1 MSSTKPRFRVAVAG
15 LDLRDVR
22 LIEIVFKHSQYNRYE
37 FVLVNHIA
45 VGEVDLLIANAHDS
59 DGNAAINAL
68 RQSDVHIP
76 VIAAVPRGESSS
88 SKHAISIDR
97 LTLQLLPIMNRVVE
111 LDLLSPETM
120 PMDAAA
126 RASMAAAERQARL
139 NVPQFDP
146 VGMKAPTPVTRAV
159 PQFNVPVQPHVSQ
172 PVQAVPQAAAKPAA
186 PVEQLNAPKKSL
198 SEQLSARVTE
208 MENQRRIAEE
218 NYNQAKAQAQAAS
231 AAPSQIQTQ
240 SQARVTA
247 PAPVTAQT
255 TVKPN
260 LVAFPGAKKAG
271 EALRVLVVDDSPTV
285 RQQLGGAL
293 EKMGFIVELAAT
305 GTEALS
311 RLGNNHFD
319 LALVDVIMPEMDG
332 YKLTREIKKDKKR
345 KSMPVIILT
354 SKSSPF
360 DLARGALAGCDSFL
374 TKPVPLKSLQDAIIK
389 HLRKSLAIDDLSGIL
404 NLQTNSQA
412 ANAQPPALR
421 DSKPVASSASH

>member
-1 MSSTKPRFRVAVAG
+1 MLSNKPRFRVAVAG

-59 DGNAAINAL
+59 DGNAAISAL
-68 RQSDVHIP
+68 RQSEVHIP

-111 LDLLSPETM
+111 LDLLSPETV

-146 VGMKAPTPVTRAV
+146 VGMNTPRAS
-159 PQFNVPVQPHVSQ
+159 PPKEIPRYNVPVSTPLSQ
-172 PVQAVPQAAAKPAA
+172 QLAARTDEMQASRRAAEEQFARNQQQAQSQAAAQMAHRAQVSAA
-186 PVEQLNAPKKSL
+186 A
-198 SEQLSARVTE
+198 
-208 MENQRRIAEE
+208 
-218 NYNQAKAQAQAAS
+218 AAS
-231 AAPSQIQTQ
+231 A
-240 SQARVTA
+240 
-247 PAPVTAQT
+247 
-255 TVKPN
+255 VKPN

-305 GTEALS
+305 GTDALK
-311 RLGNNHFD
+311 RLEVHHFD

-345 KSMPVIILT
+345 KGMPVIILT

-374 TKPVPLKSLQDAIIK
+374 TKPVPLKALQDAIIK
-389 HLRKSLAIDDLSGIL
+389 HLRKSLAIDDLSSLL
-404 NLQTNSQA
+404 NLDPNKPA
-412 ANAQPPALR
+412 AVKQPPALR
-421 DSKPVASSASH
+421 ETNPVASSASH

>member
-1 MSSTKPRFRVAVAG
+1 MLSNKPRFRVAVAG

-68 RQSDVHIP
+68 RQSEVHIP

-111 LDLLSPETM
+111 LDLLSPETV

-146 VGMKAPTPVTRAV
+146 VGMNAPRTNPVKEIPRY
-159 PQFNVPVQPHVSQ
+159 NVPV
-172 PVQAVPQAAAKPAA
+172 KP
-186 PVEQLNAPKKSL
+186 L
-198 SEQLSARVTE
+198 SEQLAARTE
-208 MENQRRIAEE
+208 EMQSSRRAAEE
-218 NYNQAKAQAQAAS
+218 QFARNQQQAKSQAAAQTAHRAS
-231 AAPSQIQTQ
+231 IAAPAASV
-240 SQARVTA
+240 A
-247 PAPVTAQT
+247 
-255 TVKPN
+255 KPN

-305 GTEALS
+305 GADALK
-311 RLGNNHFD
+311 RLEVNHFD

-345 KSMPVIILT
+345 KGMPVIILT

-374 TKPVPLKSLQDAIIK
+374 TKPVPLKALQDAIIK
-389 HLRKSLAIDDLSGIL
+389 HLRKSLAIDDLSSLL
-404 NLQTNSQA
+404 NLDPSKPA
-412 ANAQPPALR
+412 AVKQPPALR
-421 DSKPVASSASH
+421 ESNPVASSAS

>member
-1 MSSTKPRFRVAVAG
+1 MLSNKPRFRVAVAG

-37 FVLVNHIA
+37 FVLVNHVA

-68 RQSDVHIP
+68 RQSQVHIP

-111 LDLLSPETM
+111 LDLLSPETV
-120 PMDAAA
+120 PMDATA

-146 VGMKAPTPVTRAV
+146 VGMNAPRSNPVAQAPQVNQTKEV
-159 PQFNVPVQPHVSQ
+159 PRFNQ
-172 PVQAVPQAAAKPAA
+172 PVKPQ
-186 PVEQLNAPKKSL
+186 L
-198 SEQLSARVTE
+198 SEQLAARTQE
-208 MENQRRIAEE
+208 MQEARRLAEE
-218 NYNQAKAQAQAAS
+218 KFRQTQAAQIQQQAQLAEQIKQRTSVSSPTANAS
-231 AAPSQIQTQ
+231 P
-240 SQARVTA
+240 
-247 PAPVTAQT
+247 
-255 TVKPN
+255 KPN

-305 GTEALS
+305 GTEALK
-311 RLGNNHFD
+311 RLDGNHFD

-374 TKPVPLKSLQDAIIK
+374 TKPVPLKALQDAIIK
-389 HLRKSLAIDDLSGIL
+389 HLRKSLAIDDLSSLL
-404 NLQTNSQA
+404 NLDPNKPA
-412 ANAQPPALR
+412 APKQPQALR
-421 DSKPVASSASH
+421 ESNPVASSASH

>member
-1 MSSTKPRFRVAVAG
+1 MLSNKPRFRVAVAG

-59 DGNAAINAL
+59 DGSAAISAL
-68 RQSDVHIP
+68 RQSEVHIP

-111 LDLLSPETM
+111 LDLLSPETV

-146 VGMKAPTPVTRAV
+146 VGMNAPRTNPPKEIPRY
-159 PQFNVPVQPHVSQ
+159 NVPVSTPLSQ
-172 PVQAVPQAAAKPAA
+172 QLAARADEIQASRRAAEEQFARNQQQAQSQAAAQMAHRAQVSAA
-186 PVEQLNAPKKSL
+186 A
-198 SEQLSARVTE
+198 
-208 MENQRRIAEE
+208 
-218 NYNQAKAQAQAAS
+218 AAS
-231 AAPSQIQTQ
+231 A
-240 SQARVTA
+240 
-247 PAPVTAQT
+247 
-255 TVKPN
+255 VKPN

-293 EKMGFIVELAAT
+293 EKMGFMVELAAT
-305 GTEALS
+305 GTDALK
-311 RLGNNHFD
+311 RLEVHHFD

-345 KSMPVIILT
+345 KGMPVIILT

-374 TKPVPLKSLQDAIIK
+374 TKPVPLKALQDAIIK
-389 HLRKSLAIDDLSGIL
+389 HLRKSLAIDDLSSLL
-404 NLQTNSQA
+404 NLDPNKPAAVKQA
-412 ANAQPPALR
+412 PALR
-421 DSKPVASSASH
+421 ETNPVASSASH

>member
-1 MSSTKPRFRVAVAG
+1 MLSNKPRFRVAVAG

-59 DGNAAINAL
+59 DGNAAISAL
-68 RQSDVHIP
+68 RQSEVHIP

-111 LDLLSPETM
+111 LDLLSPETV

-146 VGMKAPTPVTRAV
+146 VGMNAPRVNPPKEV
-159 PQFNVPVQPHVSQ
+159 PRYNVPVTPPLSQ
-172 PVQAVPQAAAKPAA
+172 QLADRTNEMQASRRAAEEQFARNQQQAQSQAAAQMAHRAQVSAA
-186 PVEQLNAPKKSL
+186 A
-198 SEQLSARVTE
+198 
-208 MENQRRIAEE
+208 
-218 NYNQAKAQAQAAS
+218 AAS
-231 AAPSQIQTQ
+231 
-240 SQARVTA
+240 
-247 PAPVTAQT
+247 

-305 GTEALS
+305 GTDALK
-311 RLGNNHFD
+311 RLEVHHFD

-345 KSMPVIILT
+345 KGMPVIILT

-374 TKPVPLKSLQDAIIK
+374 TKPVPLKALQDAIIK
-389 HLRKSLAIDDLSGIL
+389 HLRKSLAIDDLSSLL
-404 NLQTNSQA
+404 NLDPNKPA
-412 ANAQPPALR
+412 AVKQPLALR
-421 DSKPVASSASH
+421 ETNPVASSASH

>member
-1 MSSTKPRFRVAVAG
+1 MISNKPRFRVAVAG

-59 DGNAAINAL
+59 DGNAAIGAL
-68 RQSDVHIP
+68 RQSEVHIP

-111 LDLLSPETM
+111 LDLLSPETE
-120 PMDAAA
+120 PMDPGA
-126 RASMAAAERQARL
+126 RSSMAAAERQARS

-146 VGMKAPTPVTRAV
+146 LGMHLPKSNPVKEI
-159 PQFNVPVQPHVSQ
+159 PKFNVPVNPAHSDSLVGRAGAKLLAANPAGEVQLGRNHQAPAQ
-172 PVQAVPQAAAKPAA
+172 PVATSPTRVA
-186 PVEQLNAPKKSL
+186 P
-198 SEQLSARVTE
+198 T
-208 MENQRRIAEE
+208 
-218 NYNQAKAQAQAAS
+218 AS
-231 AAPSQIQTQ
+231 APSGM
-240 SQARVTA
+240 
-247 PAPVTAQT
+247 
-255 TVKPN
+255 KPN

-293 EKMGFIVELAAT
+293 EKMGFIVDLAAT
-305 GTEALS
+305 GSDALK
-311 RLGNNHFD
+311 RLETNHFD

-345 KSMPVIILT
+345 KGMPVIILT

-374 TKPVPLKSLQDAIIK
+374 TKPVPLKALQEAIVK
-389 HLRKSLAIDDLSGIL
+389 HLRKSLAIDDLSSLL
-404 NLQTNSQA
+404 NLDPNKSA
-412 ANAQPPALR
+412 AVKQPPALR
-421 DSKPVASSASH
+421 DLNSVASSASH

>member
-1 MSSTKPRFRVAVAG
+1 MLSNKPRFRVAVAG

-59 DGNAAINAL
+59 DGNAALSAL

-111 LDLLSPETM
+111 LDLLSPETV

-126 RASMAAAERQARL
+126 RALMVAAERQARL

-146 VGMKAPTPVTRAV
+146 VGMNPQLVNSVKDVSTYNIPVKASP
-159 PQFNVPVQPHVSQ
+159 
-172 PVQAVPQAAAKPAA
+172 
-186 PVEQLNAPKKSL
+186 
-198 SEQLSARVTE
+198 SEPSIARTDELLSARRAADE
-208 MENQRRIAEE
+208 QFARNQQ
-218 NYNQAKAQAQAAS
+218 NKQLAQSQLAAQNSQRAAAAS
-231 AAPSQIQTQ
+231 T
-240 SQARVTA
+240 TN
-247 PAPVTAQT
+247 

-271 EALRVLVVDDSPTV
+271 EVLRILVVDDSPTV

-305 GTEALS
+305 GTDALK
-311 RLGNNHFD
+311 RLGANHFD

-332 YKLTREIKKDKKR
+332 YKLTREIKRDKKR
-345 KSMPVIILT
+345 KGMPVIILT

-374 TKPVPLKSLQDAIIK
+374 TKPVPLKELQNAIIK
-389 HLRKSLAIDDLSGIL
+389 HLRKSLAIDDLSSLL
-404 NLQTNSQA
+404 NLDPNKA
-412 ANAQPPALR
+412 AGAKSPPALR
-421 DSKPVASSASH
+421 ESNPVASSASH